1 MKPPA
6 REAALDALR
15 GWMQLSIM
23 FSHAFGSV
31 TGAWFI
37 HAAWGTSDSSE
48 QFVFLSGFGLGSLFL
63 WKRAQLGFGGAV
75 RDLLPRIA
83 KMWRTHMIVF
93 LAFGIMVAGACRL
106 FGEPGWDFAA
116 AHPWY
121 ALLAGALTL
130 YQPPPFMGIL
140 ALFIYAMLALPVF
153 SWLSDRFGAWALLL
167 PAAMWLTG
175 QFVPPDVPALG
186 GTTIA
191 FHPLSWI
198 ALFMLGAF
206 FGRRVLTTGRAIGRH
221 PLLLAGAASMILLGI
236 VMSTTAWLPDALVG
250 KEQLAPLRLL
260 NALSWT
266 YLAVSLVPRDAAWVR
281 SWPAVALATIGRN
294 SLPAF
299 SLGLFC
305 SYVTVLMFRHGPL
318 PQLVAEPLMLG
329 LSACAMWAIARQG
342 WPAPSRTTPPAP
354 ILR

>member
-6 REAALDALR
+6 RDTALDAMR
-15 GWMQLSIM
+15 GWMQLTIM

-31 TGAWFI
+31 MGGWFI

-63 WKRAQLGFGGAV
+63 WKQSQLGFGGAL

-83 KMWRTHMIVF
+83 KMWRTHMVVF
-93 LAFGIMVAGACRL
+93 LAFGMMVAAACWL
-106 FGEPGWDFAA
+106 LGEPGWDFAV
-116 AHPWY
+116 AHSWH
-121 ALLAGALTL
+121 ALLGGALTL

-206 FGRRVLTTGRAIGRH
+206 FGRRVLVTGHAIGRH
-221 PLLLAGAASMILLGI
+221 NALLAGAVAMILLGI
-236 VMSTTAWLPDALVG
+236 AMRVTGWMPDVLVG
-250 KEQLAPLRLL
+250 KEQLGPLRLL

-266 YLAVSLVPRDAAWVR
+266 YLVVILLPRNAPWVR
-281 SWPAVALATIGRN
+281 TRLAGALATIGRN

-305 SYVTVLMFRHGPL
+305 SYLTVLVFRHGAL
-318 PQLVAEPLMLG
+318 PQLLTEPLMLG
-329 LSACAMWAIARQG
+329 LSALAMWAVAR
-342 WPAPSRTTPPAP
+342 PRPAAPSRSLPPAP

>member
-1 MKPPA
+1 MRPPA
-6 REAALDALR
+6 RDTALDALR

-31 TGAWFI
+31 TGAWLI

-63 WKRAQLGFGGAV
+63 WKQSQYGFAGAL

-83 KMWRTHMIVF
+83 RMWRMHMIVF
-93 LAFGIMVAGACRL
+93 LAFGMMVAIACAWLGA
-106 FGEPGWDFAA
+106 PGWDFATA
-116 AHPWY
+116 NPGA
-121 ALLAGALTL
+121 ALLGGALTF

-140 ALFIYAMLALPVF
+140 PLFIYAMLALPVF
-153 SWLSDRFGAWALLL
+153 SLLLDRFGVWALLL
-167 PAAMWLTG
+167 PGAMWLAG
-175 QFVPPDVPALG
+175 QFLPPDVPGIG

-198 ALFMLGAF
+198 ALFMLGAY
-206 FGRRVLTTGRAIGRH
+206 FGRRVLVTGRAIGRH
-221 PLLLAGAASMILLGI
+221 NLLLAGAAAMIALGI
-236 VMSTTAWLPDALVG
+236 VMRITGWMPDALVG
-250 KEQLAPLRLL
+250 KEQLGPLRLL
-260 NALSWT
+260 NALAWT
-266 YLAVSLVPRDAAWVR
+266 YLAVTLVPRNAPWVR
-281 SWPAVALATIGRN
+281 TRLAGALATIGRN

-305 SYVTVLMFRHGPL
+305 SYLTVLLFHHGAL

-329 LSACAMWAIARQG
+329 LSAWAMWAIARHGQRT
-342 WPAPSRTTPPAP
+342 PSRAAPTAP
-354 ILR
+354 IYR

>member
-6 REAALDALR
+6 RDAALDAMR

-23 FSHAFGSV
+23 FSHAFGSIA
-31 TGAWFI
+31 GGWLI

-63 WKRAQLGFGGAV
+63 WKASQFGFGGAV

-93 LAFGIMVAGACRL
+93 LAFGMMVATACTL
-106 FGEPGWDFAA
+106 LGEAGWDFAT

-121 ALLAGALTL
+121 ALLGGALTL

-153 SWLSDRFGAWALLL
+153 SWASDRFGAWALLL
-167 PAAMWLTG
+167 PAAMWTTG

-191 FHPLSWI
+191 FHPLPWI

-206 FGRRVLTTGRAIGRH
+206 FGRRVLVTGRAIGRH
-221 PLLLAGAASMILLGI
+221 NFLLVGAAAMVALGI
-236 VMSTTAWLPDALVG
+236 AMRVTGWMPDALVG
-250 KEQLAPLRLL
+250 KEQLGPLRLL

-266 YLAVSLVPRDAAWVR
+266 YLVVTLLPRRAPWVR
-281 SWPAVALATIGRN
+281 TWPAQALAAIGRN

-305 SYVTVLMFRHGPL
+305 SYLTVLVFNHSTL
-318 PQLVAEPLMLG
+318 PQLLTEPVMLG
-329 LSACAMWAIARQG
+329 ASAIAMWAIARHGQA
-342 WPAPSRTTPPAP
+342 APSRTAPPAP